1 MIKWRLVGMKLMV
14 SSISLTEKDKCK
26 LVAGF
31 IRMIVG
37 IRIVPENTIMFMQ
50 MVHDNLLDGSGM
62 KVLGIIF
69 SLMVREDRMN

>member
-1 MIKWRLVGMKLMV
+1 MKLMA

-26 LVAGF
+26 QVAGF

-37 IRIVPENTIMFMQ
+37 IRKREENTIMFMQ

>member
-1 MIKWRLVGMKLMV
+1 MIKWRLVGMKLMA

-26 LVAGF
+26 QVNGF

-37 IRIVPENTIMFMQ
+37 IHIVLENTIMCMQ
-50 MVHDNLLDGSGM
+50 MVQDNLLDGSGM

-69 SLMVREDRMN
+69 SLTAREDRMN

>member
-1 MIKWRLVGMKLMV
+1 MIKWRLVGMKLMA
-14 SSISLTEKDKCK
+14 SSISSTEKDKCK
-26 LVAGF
+26 QVDGF

-37 IRIVPENTIMFMQ
+37 IRKREENTIMFMQ